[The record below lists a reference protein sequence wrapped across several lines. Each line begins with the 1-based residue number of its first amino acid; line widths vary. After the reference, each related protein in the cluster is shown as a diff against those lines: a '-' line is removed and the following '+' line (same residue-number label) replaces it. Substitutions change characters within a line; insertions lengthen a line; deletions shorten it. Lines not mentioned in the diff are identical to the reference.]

1 MVALELWLPW
11 YEKIRSSLGYNKL
24 LDIKACEI
32 LSILLKEKKQAD
44 LDYIRRL
51 ISMKNVFV
59 YGAAPEL
66 DDAVE
71 YTKHFIGKVI
81 VMAADGAT
89 TRLLESAIIPHFV
102 FTDLD
107 GRIDSILEAAL
118 RGSII
123 VVHAHGDNID
133 KLYDVV
139 PKLEGTVI
147 GTCQVEPC
155 NGVYNFGGF
164 TDGDRAVFFAE
175 HFKAKN
181 IILLG
186 WSFKG
191 LVGKYSKPW
200 LAHSINASDIKI
212 KKLEYARQLIS
223 WLSSI
228 SYSEIFSVQAD
239 ILNVRRIDYSD
250 LDSVLG

>member
-11 YEKIRSSLGYNKL
+11 YEKICSSMGYNRL
-24 LDIKACEI
+24 LDVKACEL
-32 LSILLKEKKQAD
+32 LSVLLKEKRRID
-44 LDYIRRL
+44 LDHIRNL
-51 ISMKNVFV
+51 ILMKNVFV

-66 DDAVE
+66 DEAVE
-71 YTKHFIGKVI
+71 HTKNLISKVI

-139 PKLEGTVI
+139 PKLEGNII

-155 NGVYNFGGF
+155 GRVYNFGGF

-175 HFKAKN
+175 HFRAKS
-181 IILLG
+181 IVLLG
-186 WSFKG
+186 WSFEG

-200 LAHSINASDIKI
+200 LTHNVKASDIKI
-212 KKLEYARQLIS
+212 RKLDYARQLIS

-228 SYSEIFSVQAD
+228 SSYSKIFSVGVE
-239 ILNVRRIDYSD
+239 IPNVRKIDYDD
-250 LDSVLG
+250 LNLML